1 MVKPIEIVI
10 LAAGVGSRMRSE
22 KPKVLQTLGGVP
34 LLHHLLE
41 TVHDLNPIKIHVVV
55 GGHASEI
62 KNQTDNTMEF
72 NWVIQEK
79 PKGTGHALAQVVPH
93 LLLESRLLVL
103 LGDAP
108 LVKRET
114 MEALLSDKSDL
125 VILTTKVS
133 NPTGYGRIVRED
145 GKFSEIV
152 EEKDTTSN
160 QKLINEINTG
170 VMVINSKKVGAWV
183 NKITDDNVQKEHLLT
198 DMVKIANNEKATVSS
213 LEVFDSSEV
222 QGVNTF
228 SQLANMERV
237 LQKNKAERLME
248 SGVQI
253 MDPTRIDIRGT
264 LKAGKGVVLDINC
277 VFKGQVVLGDNVI
290 IGPNCVVSDS
300 KLDSG
305 TVIKPNSVL
314 EGAEVGKNCSVG
326 PFARLRP
333 GAVLGADVS
342 VGNFVEVKK
351 SVFGA
356 GAKANHLAYVGDSDV
371 GAGANIGAGTITCNY
386 DGANKSKT
394 KIGKNAFIGSNSSL
408 VAPVSIGDES
418 TVGAGSTITKDVKD
432 GELAVGRSSQKNVAG
447 WMRPKKK
454 D

>member
-55 GGHASEI
+55 GRHASEI
-62 KNQTDNTMEF
+62 KNQTDNRMEI

-133 NPTGYGRIVRED
+133 DPTGYGRIVRE
-145 GKFSEIV
+145 GGEFSEIV
-152 EEKDTTSN
+152 EEKDTSSS

-170 VMVINSKKVGAWV
+170 VMVINSKKVEAWV
-183 NKITDDNVQKEHLLT
+183 NKITDNNVQKEHLLT
-198 DMVKIANNEKATVSS
+198 DMVKIANHEKATVSS

-277 VFKGQVVLGDNVI
+277 VFEGQVVLGDNVL

-305 TVIKPNSVL
+305 TVLKPNSVL
-314 EGAEVGKNCSVG
+314 EGADVGKNCSVG

-333 GAVLGADVS
+333 GAVLGDDVS

-351 SVFGA
+351 SVFGV
-356 GAKANHLAYVGDSDV
+356 GAKANHLAYVGDSEV

-408 VAPVSIGDES
+408 VAPVSIGDEA

>member
-1 MVKPIEIVI
+1 
-10 LAAGVGSRMRSE
+10 
-22 KPKVLQTLGGVP
+22 
-34 LLHHLLE
+34 
-41 TVHDLNPIKIHVVV
+41 
-55 GGHASEI
+55 
-62 KNQTDNTMEF
+62 
-72 NWVIQEK
+72 
-79 PKGTGHALAQVVPH
+79 
-93 LLLESRLLVL
+93 
-103 LGDAP
+103 
-108 LVKRET
+108 
-114 MEALLSDKSDL
+114 
-125 VILTTKVS
+125 
-133 NPTGYGRIVRED
+133 
-145 GKFSEIV
+145 
-152 EEKDTTSN
+152 
-160 QKLINEINTG
+160 
-170 VMVINSKKVGAWV
+170 MVINSKKVGAWV
-183 NKITDDNVQKEHLLT
+183 NKITDNNAQKEHLLT
-198 DMVKIANNEKATVSS
+198 DMVKIANYEKATVSS

-253 MDPTRIDIRGT
+253 MDPSRIDIRGT

-305 TVIKPNSVL
+305 TVLKPNSVV

-333 GAVLGADVS
+333 GAVLGDDVS

-408 VAPVSIGDES
+408 VAPVSIGDEA

-447 WMRPKKK
+447 WMRPKKE

>member
-34 LLHHLLE
+34 LHHHLLE

-55 GGHASEI
+55 GRHASEI
-62 KNQTDNTMEF
+62 KNQTDNRMEI

-133 NPTGYGRIVRED
+133 DPTGYGRIVREG

-152 EEKDTTSN
+152 EEKDTSSS

-170 VMVINSKKVGAWV
+170 VMVINSKKVEAWV
-183 NKITDDNVQKEHLLT
+183 NKITDNNVQKEHLLT
-198 DMVKIANNEKATVSS
+198 DMVKIANHEEATVSS

-277 VFKGQVVLGDNVI
+277 VFEGKVVLGDNVI

-305 TVIKPNSVL
+305 TVLKPNSVL
-314 EGAEVGKNCSVG
+314 EGADVGKNCSVG

-333 GAVLGADVS
+333 GAVLGDDVS

-351 SVFGA
+351 SVFGV
-356 GAKANHLAYVGDSDV
+356 GAKANHLAYVGDSEV

-408 VAPVSIGDES
+408 VAPVSIGDEA

>member
-10 LAAGVGSRMRSE
+10 LAAGVGSRMGSK

-34 LLHHLLE
+34 LLQHLLE

-55 GGHASEI
+55 GRHASEI
-62 KNQTDNTMEF
+62 KNQTDNLMEI
-72 NWVIQEK
+72 NWVAQEK
-79 PKGTGHALAQVVPH
+79 PKGTGNALAQVVPH
-93 LLLESRLLVL
+93 LSLKSRLLVL

-152 EEKDTTSN
+152 EEKDTNSD
-160 QKLINEINTG
+160 QRLINEINTG
-170 VMVINSKKVGAWV
+170 VMVINSKKAGAWV
-183 NKITDDNVQKEHLLT
+183 KKITDNNVQKEHLLT
-198 DMVKIANNEKATVSS
+198 DMVKIANHEKATVSS

-264 LKAGKGVVLDINC
+264 LEVGKGVVLDVNC
-277 VFKGQVVLGDNVI
+277 VFEGQVVLGDNVI
-290 IGPNCVVSDS
+290 I
-300 KLDSG
+300 L
-305 TVIKPNSVL
+305 
-314 EGAEVGKNCSVG
+314 
-326 PFARLRP
+326 
-333 GAVLGADVS
+333 
-342 VGNFVEVKK
+342 
-351 SVFGA
+351 
-356 GAKANHLAYVGDSDV
+356 
-371 GAGANIGAGTITCNY
+371 
-386 DGANKSKT
+386 
-394 KIGKNAFIGSNSSL
+394 SL
-408 VAPVSIGDES
+408 IH
-418 TVGAGSTITKDVKD
+418 I
-432 GELAVGRSSQKNVAG
+432 
-447 WMRPKKK
+447 
-454 D
+454 

>member
-22 KPKVLQTLGGVP
+22 KPKVLQTLGGAP

-55 GGHASEI
+55 GRHASEI
-62 KNQTDNTMEF
+62 KDQTDNRMGI
-72 NWVIQEK
+72 NWVIQKK

-93 LLLESRLLVL
+93 LLIESRLLVL

-133 NPTGYGRIVRED
+133 DPTGYGRIVRE
-145 GKFSEIV
+145 GGEFSEIV
-152 EEKDTTSN
+152 EEKDTSSS
-160 QKLINEINTG
+160 QRLINEINTG
-170 VMVINSKKVGAWV
+170 VMVINSNKVGAWV
-183 NKITDDNVQKEHLLT
+183 NKITDNNFQKEHLLT
-198 DMVKIANNEKATVSS
+198 DMVKIANYDKATVSS
-213 LEVFDSSEV
+213 LEVFESSEV

-277 VFKGQVVLGDNVI
+277 VFEGQVVLGDNVI

-305 TVIKPNSVL
+305 TVLKPNSVV

-333 GAVLGADVS
+333 GAVLGDDVS

-351 SVFGA
+351 SVFGV

-408 VAPVSIGDES
+408 VAPVSIGDEA

-447 WMRPKKK
+447 WMRSKKK